1 MIDPQANPLRYI
13 RLITLATV
21 LGAVAALVTF
31 AFMFLVKEATA
42 LIWEQAAAASGLP
55 APASTFLI
63 CIVGGLL
70 VGLLVRAF
78 GDHSGIFAEV
88 MQEFGR
94 TGRFD
99 YRNAPGIVL
108 MAFVSLFSGGSL
120 GPEAPL
126 ADATGGIGT
135 WLADRMHGDERETRS
150 LSYSGVSGM
159 LGAFITSPVGGP
171 LLALESARGGGGIPT
186 LYFWILFPSMLASAT
201 ATVIFVA
208 LSGSFFGAL
217 YVFPEYM
224 PTFRDLLQAV
234 PLGAI
239 GGAVGVVF
247 FILLRLLQRS
257 MQPMK
262 NRLVL
267 RGLFG
272 GLALG
277 IAGALFPLILFS
289 GEEQSVEL
297 IARAV
302 EIGVP
307 MLLVLAAVKLVIT
320 CLILACG
327 WKGGYL
333 FPIMFVGMALGLAV
347 NLVFPQIPVAVAV
360 ASSIAGAIAATM
372 RAPLFAIFFT
382 GILVQ
387 REALPAIAVA
397 VVAGSLVAAGA
408 ALWSARRA
416 KAAAPPMESATP

>member
-1 MIDPQANPLRYI
+1 MIDPQANPLRYF
-13 RLITLATV
+13 RLIALATL
-21 LGAVAALVTF
+21 LGAIAALVTF
-31 AFMFLVKEATA
+31 AFVVLVNEGTA
-42 LIWEQAAAASGLP
+42 LIWENAALATGLP
-55 APASTFLI
+55 APAWTLLV
-63 CIVGGLL
+63 CVVGGLL

-108 MAFVSLFSGGSL
+108 TAFVSLVSGASL

-135 WLADRMHGDERETRS
+135 WLADRLHADERETRS

-171 LLALESARGGGGIPT
+171 LLALESARGGGAMPS
-186 LYFWILFPSMLASAT
+186 LYFWVLFPSMLASAT
-201 ATVIFVA
+201 ATVIFVV
-208 LSGSFFGAL
+208 LTGSFFGNVFA
-217 YVFPEYM
+217 FPEYM

-239 GGAVGVVF
+239 GGAVGVAF
-247 FILLRLLQRS
+247 FLVLRLAQLA
-257 MQPMK
+257 MAPMK
-262 NRLVL
+262 NRLVV
-267 RGLFG
+267 RGLIG

-289 GEEQSVEL
+289 GEKQTSEL
-297 IARAV
+297 IARAA

-307 MLLVLAAVKLVIT
+307 MLLALAAVKLLIT

-327 WKGGYL
+327 WKGGYI
-333 FPIMFVGMALGLAV
+333 FPIMFVGVALGLAV
-347 NLVFPQIPVAVAV
+347 SLIFPQIPVAVAV
-360 ASSIAGAIAATM
+360 AAAIAGAIAATM

-397 VVAGSLVAAGA
+397 AVAGSIVAAGA
-408 ALWSARRA
+408 ALWSVRRSGP
-416 KAAAPPMESATP
+416 AAPADG